1 MGGGGRWGGE
11 GEGGEAI
18 KAGRNRV
25 HLKIAADDK
34 RRLFNLQTKTL
45 YFVLIGWV
53 FLKFCLNTRIF
64 VDKNTL
70 KSCVYQAEKTLHC
83 VKIVAL
89 VRGVFP
95 ETLSKISHF
104 LF

>member
-11 GEGGEAI
+11 GGGGEGGEAI

-25 HLKIAADDK
+25 YLKAAADDK
-34 RRLFNLQTKTL
+34 RRLFTLQTNTL
-45 YFVLIGWV
+45 HFVLIRWV

-70 KSCVYQAEKTLHC
+70 KSCVYQTEKTLH
-83 VKIVAL
+83 V
-89 VRGVFP
+89 
-95 ETLSKISHF
+95 
-104 LF
+104 